1 MNQVQLDLEES
12 AFIILYTLACMIDVN
27 LRLYRVKSA
36 DKQVNHF
43 INVLQKDKWSLETF
57 FALGSAHWEGWER

>member
-1 MNQVQLDLEES
+1 MNQVQLDSEEGV
-12 AFIILYTLACMIDVN
+12 FIILYTLACVIDVT

-43 INVLQKDKWSLETF
+43 INVP
-57 FALGSAHWEGWER
+57 